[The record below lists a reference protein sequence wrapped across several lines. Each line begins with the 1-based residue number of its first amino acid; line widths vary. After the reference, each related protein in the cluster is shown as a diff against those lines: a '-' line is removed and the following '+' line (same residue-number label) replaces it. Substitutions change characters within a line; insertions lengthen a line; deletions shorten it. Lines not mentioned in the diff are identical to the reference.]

1 MFNQIQILLK
11 WLYFIIKLNNN
22 FLWMTT
28 TNEGGIYLKEKLVN
42 LGILGIKLGQY
53 LFSQSLVI
61 NNDVKN
67 ILEPLLSH
75 NKIHTKEETQYMLDF
90 DDSCDYIESIDH
102 DNVLGSGS
110 LAQTH
115 ICHIKNEYIK
125 NEYIKNDTNKKYV
138 LKVAH
143 PEIFN
148 LENEVNI
155 VKNIIKM
162 ASYFK
167 NIKVNWNS
175 FFENISEQC
184 DLNNEANNMKKFYEI
199 YKNYDKI
206 EIPELIYS
214 NKYFIIMTFCEGTQM
229 NKLDKNSKEY
239 INGCKLLSSC
249 FFHTSYKYNI
259 IHGDLHPGNILVK
272 ENGYIALV
280 DFGICIEL
288 NKDSNKILYNLKQL
302 MLYNTTEHFLYF
314 LKNIIHN
321 YYSYVSR
328 IKMYEESKELNEVT
342 RMIESINVLNM
353 KDFVGNFVNFCS
365 ENNILLLENNLYFLT
380 QFLLLENFFTV
391 KKRHFTFKTL
401 HYIKNDSFF
410 MNEMST
416 YILDFYELEY
426 SALDN
431 EEYNIK
437 DNLKHYI

>member
-1 MFNQIQILLK
+1 MFNQLHILLK
-11 WLYFIIKLNNN
+11 WFYFMIILNNN
-22 FLWMTT
+22 FSWMTT
-28 TNEGGIYLKEKLVN
+28 TTEGGIYLKEKLVN

-53 LFSQSLVI
+53 LFSQTLII

-75 NKIHTKEETQYMLDF
+75 NKIHTKEETQRMLDF
-90 DDSCDYIESIDH
+90 ADSYYNIESIDH
-102 DNVLGSGS
+102 ANVLGSGS

-115 ICHIKNEYIK
+115 ICYLKNDHIKN
-125 NEYIKNDTNKKYV
+125 DPNKKYV

-143 PEIFN
+143 SEIFN
-148 LENEVNI
+148 LENEVNV

-167 NIKVNWNS
+167 NIKVNWNL
-175 FFENISEQC
+175 FFENILEQC

-199 YKNYDKI
+199 YENYDKI

-214 NKYFIIMTFCEGTQM
+214 NKYFIIMSFCEGKQI
-229 NKLDKNSKEY
+229 NKLDKHSKEY
-239 INGCKLLSSC
+239 INACKLLSSC

-272 ENGYIALV
+272 ENGYISLV

-288 NKDSNKILYNLKQL
+288 NKNSNKILYHLKQL
-302 MLYNTTEHFLYF
+302 MLYNTSEHFLYF

-321 YYSYVSR
+321 YYSYVSK

-342 RMIESINVLNM
+342 EMIESINILDM
-353 KDFVGNFVNFCS
+353 KHFVGKFINFCR
-365 ENNILLLENNLYFLT
+365 ENNILLLEKNLYFIT
-380 QFLLLENFFTV
+380 QFLLLDNFFTV
-391 KKRHFTFKTL
+391 KKRHFSFKTL
-401 HYIKNDSFF
+401 HYMKNDSFF
-410 MNEMST
+410 MNEMSK

-431 EEYNIK
+431 EKYNIK
-437 DNLKHYI
+437 DNIEHYI

>member
-1 MFNQIQILLK
+1 MFNQLHILLK
-11 WLYFIIKLNNN
+11 WFYFMIKLNNN
-22 FLWMTT
+22 FSWMTT
-28 TNEGGIYLKEKLVN
+28 TTEGGIYLKEKLVN

-53 LFSQSLVI
+53 LFSQSQLI

-75 NKIHTKEETQYMLDF
+75 NKIHTKEETQKMLDF
-90 DDSCDYIESIDH
+90 ADDSYDYIERIDY

-115 ICHIKNEYIK
+115 ICHL
-125 NEYIKNDTNKKYV
+125 KNDPTKKYV

-143 PEIFN
+143 SEIFN
-148 LENEVNI
+148 LENEVNV

-167 NIKVNWNS
+167 NIKVNWNL
-175 FFENISEQC
+175 FFENILEQC

-214 NKYFIIMTFCEGTQM
+214 NKYFIIMSFCEGTQI
-229 NKLDKNSKEY
+229 NKLDKHSEQYSNA
-239 INGCKLLSSC
+239 CKLLSSC

-272 ENGYIALV
+272 ENGNISLV

-288 NKDSNKILYNLKQL
+288 NKNSNKILYHLKQL

-321 YYSYVSR
+321 YYSYVSK
-328 IKMYEESKELNEVT
+328 IKMYEESKELNKVT
-342 RMIESINVLNM
+342 EMIESINVSNM
-353 KDFVGNFVNFCS
+353 KNFVGKLVNFCR
-365 ENNILLLENNLYFLT
+365 ENNILLLENNLYFIT
-380 QFLLLENFFTV
+380 QFLLLESFFTV

-401 HYIKNDSFF
+401 YYMKNDSFF
-410 MNEMST
+410 MNEMSN

-431 EEYNIK
+431 ERYNIK
-437 DNLKHYI
+437 DNIEKYI

>member
-1 MFNQIQILLK
+1 MFNQLQILLK
-11 WLYFIIKLNNN
+11 WLYFMIKLNNN
-22 FLWMTT
+22 FSWMTT
-28 TNEGGIYLKEKLVN
+28 TTEGGIYLKEKLVN

-53 LFSQSLVI
+53 LFSQSRLI

-75 NKIHTKEETQYMLDF
+75 NKIHTKEETQQMLDF
-90 DDSCDYIESIDH
+90 DDDSYNNIESIDH
-102 DNVLGSGS
+102 ANVLGSGS

-115 ICHIKNEYIK
+115 ICYL
-125 NEYIKNDTNKKYV
+125 KNDPTKKYV
-138 LKVAH
+138 LKVTH
-143 PEIFN
+143 SEIFN
-148 LENEVNI
+148 LENEVNV

-167 NIKVNWNS
+167 NIKVNWNL
-175 FFENISEQC
+175 FFENILEQC

-214 NKYFIIMTFCEGTQM
+214 NKYFIIMSFCEGTQI
-229 NKLDKNSKEY
+229 NKLDKHSKEY
-239 INGCKLLSSC
+239 SNACKLLSSC

-272 ENGYIALV
+272 ENGYISLV

-288 NKDSNKILYNLKQL
+288 NKNSNKILYNLKQL

-314 LKNIIHN
+314 LNNIIYN
-321 YYSYVSR
+321 YSFYVSK
-328 IKMYEESKELNEVT
+328 INMYEESKELNEVT
-342 RMIESINVLNM
+342 EMIESINVSNM
-353 KDFVGNFVNFCS
+353 KDFVTKLINFCR
-365 ENNILLLENNLYFLT
+365 ENKILLLENNLYFIT

-391 KKRHFTFKTL
+391 KKRHFAFKTV
-401 HYIKNDSFF
+401 HYMKNDSFF

-431 EEYNIK
+431 DDHNIK
-437 DNLKHYI
+437 DNIEKYI

>member
-1 MFNQIQILLK
+1 
-11 WLYFIIKLNNN
+11 
-22 FLWMTT
+22 MTT
-28 TNEGGIYLKEKLVN
+28 TTEGGIYLKEKLVN

-53 LFSQSLVI
+53 LYSQSLII

-75 NKIHTKEETQYMLDF
+75 NKIHTKEETQQMLDF
-90 DDSCDYIESIDH
+90 ADSNKYNDIIESIDH
-102 DNVLGSGS
+102 VNILGSGS

-115 ICHIKNEYIK
+115 ICYIKNEYIKNEHIKNEYIK
-125 NEYIKNDTNKKYV
+125 NEHIKNEPIKNEPIKNEPTKKYV

-143 PEIFN
+143 PEILN
-148 LENEVNI
+148 LENEVNV

-162 ASYFK
+162 ASFFK
-167 NIKVNWNS
+167 KIKVNWNG

-184 DLNNEANNMKKFYEI
+184 DLNNEANHMKKFYEI

-214 NKYFIIMTFCEGTQM
+214 NKYFIIMSFCEGTQM
-229 NKLDKNSKEY
+229 NKLDKNSEEY
-239 INGCKLLSSC
+239 ISGCKLLSSC

-272 ENGYIALV
+272 ENGYISLV

-288 NKDSNKILYNLKQL
+288 NKNSNKILYNLRNL
-302 MLYNTTEHFLYF
+302 MLYNTSEHFLYF

-321 YYSYVSR
+321 YYYYVSK
-328 IKMYEESKELNEVT
+328 INMYEQSEELNEVT
-342 RMIESINVLNM
+342 EMIESINILDMTV
-353 KDFVGNFVNFCS
+353 FVNKLVNFCR
-365 ENNILLLENNLYFLT
+365 ENNILLLENNLYFIT
-380 QFLLLENFFTV
+380 QFLLLECFFTV
-391 KKRHFTFKTL
+391 KGIHFTFKTL
-401 HYIKNDSFF
+401 HYMKNDSFF

-426 SALDN
+426 SNLDN
-431 EEYNIK
+431 DEYNIK
-437 DNLKHYI
+437 DTLEEYT